1 MSSSPRNVP
10 AESTPSADAI
20 VRALEE
26 MYRGPAWHGPSVRF
40 ALRGVAAR
48 VAAWRPA
55 PGRNSIHDLV
65 LHLAYTRHRLV
76 RRVNTLQ
83 GRTTPRFPRKMRTTW
98 YPEAPPRANA
108 DAWAEDLQLLEG
120 YHERV
125 LATVTETTPKILSIR
140 RGKEKR
146 SVGAELMGLAFHDAY
161 HAGQIRLLSLMAS
174 KKLRA

>member
-1 MSSSPRNVP
+1 MSRSPRNVP
-10 AESTPSADAI
+10 AGSTPSADAI
-20 VRALEE
+20 ARALEE

-40 ALRGVAAR
+40 ALRGVTAR
-48 VAAWRPA
+48 AAAWRPA

-76 RRVNTLQ
+76 QRVDALQ

-98 YPEAPPRANA
+98 FPEVPARV
-108 DAWAEDLQLLEG
+108 DAGAWGEDLKLLEG
-120 YHERV
+120 YQERV
-125 LATVTETTPKILSIR
+125 LATVAGTTPAILSTR
-140 RGKEKR
+140 RGREKR

-174 KKLRA
+174 KKLRV